1 MRRKDKPGCE
11 GGLTVTSATPL
22 TAGVG
27 SADLDGQ
34 ARVPLLRLLAPVE
47 GLPFSNG
54 GAGRSSVKGI

>member
-1 MRRKDKPGCE
+1 M
-11 GGLTVTSATPL
+11 TSAAPL
-22 TAGVG
+22 IAGVG